1 MLASLNTFY
10 ARVASNYMSDNLSDD
25 VITREDLQRNTVARK
40 IDAACNMR
48 IYLLQQRCRY
58 LKSVESCATRCGNK
72 WCVKNC

>member
-40 IDAACNMR
+40 IDAVTHEKLDTPD
-48 IYLLQQRCRY
+48 Y
-58 LKSVESCATRCGNK
+58 
-72 WCVKNC
+72 